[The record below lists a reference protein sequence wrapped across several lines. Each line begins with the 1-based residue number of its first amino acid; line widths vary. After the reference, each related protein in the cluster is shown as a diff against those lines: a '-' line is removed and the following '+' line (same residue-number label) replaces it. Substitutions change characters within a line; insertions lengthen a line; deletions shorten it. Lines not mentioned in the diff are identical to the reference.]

1 MRHQH
6 NPMEQFLMPE
16 PIEPEATPVE
26 EPTNDETPTEPADG
40 EAELGDAGKK
50 ALDAMKAKMRA
61 AETAAKTAI
70 AELAKRDAA
79 LAAKDKPA
87 EEVALDN
94 ARREAT
100 EAATNAANVKLA
112 KSALKL
118 AAKGVLA
125 DPADALA
132 FIDSSSFD
140 VDDNGDVDSDALNEA
155 IKDLL
160 ARKPHLAAAPAN
172 RFKGSSDSGANRQPQ
187 PTATAQELATAA
199 LASGDVRGSIAYKL
213 SQLNPLP
220 VT

>member
-1 MRHQH
+1 
-6 NPMEQFLMPE
+6 MPE
-16 PIEPEATPVE
+16 PIKPDATPVE
-26 EPTNDETPTEPADG
+26 EPTEDETQTESADD

-61 AETAAKTAI
+61 AETTAKTAL

-87 EEVALDN
+87 EEVALEN

-100 EAATNAANVKLA
+100 ETATNAANLKLA

-140 VDDNGDVDSDALNEA
+140 VDDNGDVDSDSLNEA

-160 ARKPHLAAAPAN
+160 ARKPHLAAAAAN
-172 RFKGSSDSGANRQPQ
+172 RFKGGGDNGATP
-187 PTATAQELATAA
+187 PPKPSATADERAATA
-199 LASGDVRGSIAYKL
+199 LAAGDVRGSIAHKL
-213 SQLNPLP
+213 SQLQPLKP
-220 VT
+220 

>member
-1 MRHQH
+1 
-6 NPMEQFLMPE
+6 MPE
-16 PIEPEATPVE
+16 PIEPDATPVE
-26 EPTNDETPTEPADG
+26 EPTEDETPTEPADG

-87 EEVALDN
+87 EEVALEN

-100 EAATNAANVKLA
+100 ETATNAANLKLA

-160 ARKPHLAAAPAN
+160 ARKPHLAATPVN
-172 RFKGSSDSGANRQPQ
+172 RFKGGGDNGAAMP
-187 PTATAQELATAA
+187 PKPSATADERAATA
-199 LASGDVRGSIAYKL
+199 LAAGDVRGSIAHKL
-213 SQLNPLP
+213 SQLKPLP
-220 VT
+220 VV